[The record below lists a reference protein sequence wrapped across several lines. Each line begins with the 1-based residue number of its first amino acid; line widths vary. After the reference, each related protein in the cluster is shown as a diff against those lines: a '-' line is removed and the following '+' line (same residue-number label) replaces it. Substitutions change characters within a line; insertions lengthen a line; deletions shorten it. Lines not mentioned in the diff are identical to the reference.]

1 MVYDP
6 DMVGFFCTLMQR
18 LHYVIF

>member
-1 MVYDP
+1 
-6 DMVGFFCTLMQR
+6 MQR